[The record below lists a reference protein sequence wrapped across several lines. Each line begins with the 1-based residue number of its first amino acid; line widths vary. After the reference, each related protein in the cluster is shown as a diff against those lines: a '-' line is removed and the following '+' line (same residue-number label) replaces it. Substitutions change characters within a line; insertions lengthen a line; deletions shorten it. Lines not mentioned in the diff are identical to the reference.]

1 MQKRLKSRF
10 NFKVSE
16 SVSDPFMS
24 IGIGNFGLE
33 FILQTTNIFDTFRH
47 TYELFVALGKILM
60 E

>member
-1 MQKRLKSRF
+1 
-10 NFKVSE
+10 
-16 SVSDPFMS
+16 MS